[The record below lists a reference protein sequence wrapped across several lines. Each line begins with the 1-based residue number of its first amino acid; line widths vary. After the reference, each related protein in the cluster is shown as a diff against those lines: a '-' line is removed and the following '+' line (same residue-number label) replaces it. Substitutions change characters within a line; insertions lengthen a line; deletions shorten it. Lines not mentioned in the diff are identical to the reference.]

1 MTTTATASHV
11 FKTVRFELDPVFR
24 SPTSLQYKDFRA
36 NHRTKQSVSPHF
48 KPRFTFK
55 SEDRTSLEDPSIKNA
70 GTSDPLMPLY
80 PYGKNVT
87 FKEANF
93 GLYGGATVTS
103 GNKISKGRNKGK
115 TLRHWFPNVRL
126 ETVRSEALNRELRI
140 PITARVMRTIK
151 KCGGLDEY
159 LCGEKPARIKE
170 LGLLGWRLRWLVMTS
185 PKKLEEYKQQR
196 AALGLQG
203 KSPLIESF
211 EDAWNDP
218 ERQQKLIDQQ
228 EVAWQS
234 LRDAAT
240 RFEAHVQR
248 QWIDSGEKHEYKIPE
263 LHALKDNSFARF
275 QLPTTLPEYDLDDV
289 QVPGLRQ
296 HDLPVRKRVRE
307 VESDG
312 DEAEG
317 FVADSV
323 EADER
328 VRTVVVDEFR
338 DELRSII
345 KKEKKAKNIEKLAKA
360 QRVDASKKTFRLKET
375 TASV

>member
-1 MTTTATASHV
+1 MATTANANHV
-11 FKTVRFELDPVFR
+11 FKTLKFELDPVFR
-24 SPTSLQYKDFRA
+24 SPTSLQYKDYRSH
-36 NHRTKQSVSPHF
+36 HRTKQSVTPHF

-55 SEDRTSLEDPSIKNA
+55 AEDRTTLESGFIKNA
-70 GTSDPLMPLY
+70 GLDQPLMPLY

-126 ETVRSEALNRELRI
+126 QRIRSEALEKELRI

-185 PKKLEEYKQQR
+185 PKRLEEYERQR
-196 AALGLQG
+196 KRLGLSG
-203 KSPLIESF
+203 KSPLVETF

-228 EVAWQS
+228 EIAWQS
-234 LRDAAT
+234 LRDAAS

-248 QWIDSGEKHEYKIPE
+248 QWVDSGEKHEYKIPQ
-263 LHALKDNSFARF
+263 LQALNKDSVSGF
-275 QLPTTLPEYDLDDV
+275 QLPATLPEYYYDEV
-289 QVPGLRQ
+289 EVPGLREYS
-296 HDLPVRKRVRE
+296 P
-307 VESDG
+307 
-312 DEAEG
+312 
-317 FVADSV
+317 
-323 EADER
+323 EAD
-328 VRTVVVDEFR
+328 VVVDDFR
-338 DELRSII
+338 ARLENAEKAEQAAKLKKLRAFGR
-345 KKEKKAKNIEKLAKA
+345 KGKVNPKKAL
-360 QRVDASKKTFRLKET
+360 KTTLK
-375 TASV
+375 

>member
-1 MTTTATASHV
+1 
-11 FKTVRFELDPVFR
+11 
-24 SPTSLQYKDFRA
+24 
-36 NHRTKQSVSPHF
+36 
-48 KPRFTFK
+48 
-55 SEDRTSLEDPSIKNA
+55 
-70 GTSDPLMPLY
+70 MPLY

-126 ETVRSEALNRELRI
+126 ETIRSEALNRELRI

-185 PKKLEEYKQQR
+185 PKKLEEYQQQR

-203 KSPLIESF
+203 KSPLVETF
-211 EDAWNDP
+211 EDVWNDP

-240 RFEAHVQR
+240 RFEAHVQK
-248 QWIDSGEKHEYKIPE
+248 QWVDSGEKHEYKIPE
-263 LHALKDNSFARF
+263 LHVLKSKDLSRF
-275 QLPTTLPEYDLDDV
+275 QLPTTLPEYDLDEV

-296 HDLPVRKRVRE
+296 HDIPVVKRAKRKGTEGAGILRE
-307 VESDG
+307 GIS
-312 DEAEG
+312 AEG
-317 FVADSV
+317 VTGG
-323 EADER
+323 ADEVITR
-328 VRTVVVDEFR
+328 VQTVVVDEFR
-338 DELRSII
+338 DQLRSTI
-345 KKEKKAKNIEKLAKA
+345 KQERKSQNAQKA
-360 QRVDASKKTFRLKET
+360 SRLKEST
-375 TASV
+375 SSV